1 MRSTEIFDRSA
12 MNSRGA
18 PVILQLRSSFTG
30 LATGVGRTGIRPPSS
45 AESTLKTKMTTSL
58 IPITT
63 NLGAMLGAALVVYA
77 LHLMADIKE
86 SARAASRPK
95 LKFAL
100 LLALGWP
107 VLAQAQ
113 AVDLRTAT
121 EAGNAIIMYLS
132 GTFAAVGIVAAGV
145 AMMMGR
151 QSIAKWAFAGAMV
164 SGLAFAIVRTM
175 WSNMG
180 LEAAGV
186 SSFAP

>member
-1 MRSTEIFDRSA
+1 
-12 MNSRGA
+12 
-18 PVILQLRSSFTG
+18 
-30 LATGVGRTGIRPPSS
+30 
-45 AESTLKTKMTTSL
+45 MTTLVHLTPYVAFSL
-58 IPITT
+58 GVAMMIRALHLYSESRPHTPVVSWQK
-63 NLGAMLGAALVVYA
+63 LAVWFGAMLAW
-77 LHLMADIKE
+77 
-86 SARAASRPK
+86 PT
-95 LKFAL
+95 
-100 LLALGWP
+100 LAH
-107 VLAQAQ
+107 AQ

-180 LEAAGV
+180 IEASNVGTF
-186 SSFAP
+186 SP

>member
-1 MRSTEIFDRSA
+1 MENASWDTA
-12 MNSRGA
+12 
-18 PVILQLRSSFTG
+18 
-30 LATGVGRTGIRPPSS
+30 PSS
-45 AESTLKTKMTTSL
+45 AGINEEMTMTTTL
-58 IPITT
+58 IIVTPY
-63 NLGAMLGAALVVYA
+63 AALVLGVALMARA
-77 LHLMADIKE
+77 LHLYSE
-86 SARAASRPK
+86 SRPQTTEGNQRK
-95 LKFAL
+95 LAL
-100 LLALGWP
+100 LLFTALALP
-107 VLAQAQ
+107 TLAQAQ

-121 EAGNAIIMYLS
+121 ESGNAIIMYLS